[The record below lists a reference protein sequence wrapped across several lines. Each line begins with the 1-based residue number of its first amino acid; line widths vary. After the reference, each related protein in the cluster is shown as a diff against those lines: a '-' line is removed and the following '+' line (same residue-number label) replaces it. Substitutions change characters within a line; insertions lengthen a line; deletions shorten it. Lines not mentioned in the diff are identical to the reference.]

1 MPILKNVRHEQFAR
15 AFAICG
21 NAAES
26 WRRAGGRGKNA
37 DVHGPAWM
45 GKNGI
50 AERIEELRRQAAD
63 ESDLSRRDLT
73 GWLSRVI
80 NGRVKVSPEQLRAAE
95 ILGRMCG
102 WSTVEK
108 VETSITVR
116 LTRAWV
122 E

>member
-1 MPILKNVRHEQFAR
+1 
-15 AFAICG
+15 
-21 NAAES
+21 
-26 WRRAGGRGKNA
+26 
-37 DVHGPAWM
+37 M